1 MPQMETESAVALSD
15 QKLRPLTAAVFA
27 LSVGFMLAAA
37 RGDLW
42 LDEIWSIMIA
52 REAASP
58 ADILFKFRHDNNH
71 VLNTL
76 FQYVIGE
83 QKVLYVHRLPAVAAG
98 IGSLWLVGKITRM
111 RGEAER
117 LFATLMMGT
126 SYPLILL
133 FSESRGYA
141 PAIFFS
147 LLCLTVLLD
156 DRPRPKAFKVGLFWM
171 ASIIAILSHAT
182 FVIVLASLSSLLVVQ
197 QLHQRTDLN
206 TKRMQFF
213 LYLSVPVVSVAAIY
227 FYFFRDIQFGGGPI
241 FGKWEVICR
250 AASLALAMPTGAV
263 WGTLALAMVA
273 GVTAVGT
280 FQLYR
285 ERSAQWIFFPV
296 VLFVAPAVLI
306 TVTQPTYL
314 YFRYFIVCIPFFYI
328 LLGYLLAGYYRSGSK
343 TIKGIIVCCLAL
355 FVLAQGQ
362 RIVPLLRL
370 GRGNYSAAV
379 EYIIA
384 NSAKEDVG
392 IGSDHDFRNK
402 VLLAFYTGLLSGQ
415 HRFYY
420 VDQPDWKRSAPDWM
434 ITHSW
439 DPTLRPPKRLSIP
452 GVGKYRFAQ
461 AYRSAANSGWHWFL
475 FRLE

>member
-1 MPQMETESAVALSD
+1 MPQQETVSATAPSD
-15 QKLRPLTAAVFA
+15 RKLRPLTACVFA
-27 LSVGFMLAAA
+27 LSVGLMLAAA

-52 REAASP
+52 REAVSP
-58 ADILFKFRHDNNH
+58 TDILVKFRHDNNH
-71 VLNTL
+71 ILNTL
-76 FQYVIGE
+76 FQYVIGK
-83 QKVLYVHRLPAVAAG
+83 QNVLYVHRLLAVAAG
-98 IGSLWLVGKITRM
+98 IGSLWLVGEITRV

-117 LFATLMMGT
+117 LFATLLTGT
-126 SYPLILL
+126 SYPLILF

-147 LLCLTVLLD
+147 LLCLAVLLD
-156 DRPRPKAFKVGLFWM
+156 ERPRPKVFKAGLFWM
-171 ASIIAILSHAT
+171 ASIAAILSHAT
-182 FVIVLASLSSLLVVQ
+182 FAMVLAALSSLVVVQ
-197 QLHQRTDLN
+197 QLHQRTEPN
-206 TKRMQFF
+206 TRRLQLC
-213 LYLSVPVVSVAAIY
+213 LYLSVPVVFMAVIY
-227 FYFFRDIQFGGGPI
+227 FYFFRHIQFGGGPI
-241 FGKWEVICR
+241 YGRWEVICR
-250 AASLALAMPTGAV
+250 AASLALAMPEGAI
-263 WGTLALAMVA
+263 WGPLALAVVA
-273 GVTAVGT
+273 GVTTVGT
-280 FQLYR
+280 LQLYR
-285 ERSAQWIFFPV
+285 EHSAQWIFFPV
-296 VLFVAPAVLI
+296 VLFAAPAILI

-328 LLGYLLAGYYRSGSK
+328 LLGYLLARYYRSGSK
-343 TIKGIIVCCLAL
+343 TIKWAIVSCLAL

-362 RIVPLLRL
+362 RIFPLLHL

-384 NSAKEDVG
+384 NSAKEKVG

-402 VLLAFYTGLLSGQ
+402 LLLAFYTGLLPQQ

-439 DPTLRPPKRLSIP
+439 DPTLRPPKQLSIP
-452 GVGKYRFAQ
+452 GVGKYRFAK
-461 AYRSAANSGWHWFL
+461 AYRSAADSGWHWFL